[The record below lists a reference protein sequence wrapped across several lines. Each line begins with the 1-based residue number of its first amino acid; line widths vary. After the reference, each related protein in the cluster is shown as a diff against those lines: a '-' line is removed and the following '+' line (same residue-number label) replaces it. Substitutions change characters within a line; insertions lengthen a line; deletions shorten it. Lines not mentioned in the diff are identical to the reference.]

1 MDVLHLVLSGTTL
14 IAAAA
19 AVFFFLRVRSMRKR
33 GEHLL
38 NTIDTD
44 TTAAT
49 APEGSQNI
57 MEFISDRYQHLMN
70 CMSKSSESGIHVAVT
85 SAKVSYFIDS
95 LQGSIQSQQDRTEE
109 VAVAAEELSANTSQI
124 VDTAFAAS
132 QTSKDAR
139 KVTEEGL
146 DRIQA
151 ITGGILDLQETVSN
165 TTGSMNE
172 VNSHVQEVQG
182 FTTIIDNVAEQT
194 NLLALN
200 AAIEAARAGEHGRG
214 FAVVA
219 DEVRELANKTS
230 TYTQEIGDKLNHMVS
245 VSKRAAE
252 DITNFQQM
260 VTLVVSQVKGVGDML
275 TSIRSEIEKSD
286 SQVSLINHI
295 MDQHLQAVKKITES
309 AEQLSGSFDQLTH
322 QAGIVSEDALKL
334 STEAE
339 GIYEV
344 SSDYEFGSFHDKVKS
359 TAIGAANQ
367 IGQLFEQAIRSGR
380 LSESDLFD
388 RDYQT
393 IPGSS
398 PEKFST
404 RYDSFTDEVLP
415 AIQEPILESESR
427 FILAGAVDI
436 NGYFPT
442 HNKRFSQPLTG
453 DYETDLANNRTKRI
467 FNDRTGARCG
477 SNTQPFLLQ
486 TYKRDTGEIMHDL
499 SAPIYVN
506 GKHWGGFRIGYLPD
520 E

>member
-1 MDVLHLVLSGTTL
+1 MDVLHLVLLGTTL

-19 AVFFFLRVRSMRKR
+19 AVYFFLRANSAVRDSQQ
-33 GEHLL
+33 LIAS
-38 NTIDTD
+38 IDAD
-44 TTAAT
+44 TSDET
-49 APEGSQNI
+49 APESSQTPI
-57 MEFISDRYQHLMN
+57 QFISDRYQHLMG
-70 CMSKSSESGIHVAVT
+70 CLSKSSKSGIHVAVS
-85 SAKVSYFIDS
+85 SAKVSHFIDS
-95 LQGSIQSQQDRTEE
+95 LSGSIKGQEDRTDE

-124 VDTAFAAS
+124 VDTAAAAS
-132 QTSKDAR
+132 QISKQAR
-139 KVTEEGL
+139 GVTEDGL
-146 DRIQA
+146 EKIQS
-151 ITGGILDLQETVSN
+151 ITSGILNLQDTVAN

-172 VNSHVQEVQG
+172 VNEHVQDIQG
-182 FTTIIDNVAEQT
+182 FTSIIDNVAEQT

-200 AAIEAARAGEHGRG
+200 AAIEAARAGEQGRG

-230 TYTQEIGDKLNHMVS
+230 TYTQEIGEKLKTMVS
-245 VSKRAAE
+245 VSSRAAE

-260 VTLVVSQVKGVGDML
+260 VTLVVSQVQGVGDL
-275 TSIRSEIEKSD
+275 LANIRLEIEKSD

-295 MDQHLQAVKKITES
+295 MEEHLLAVKKITES
-309 AEQLSGSFDQLTH
+309 AEKLSGSFEELTA
-322 QAGIVSEDALKL
+322 QAGEVSEDALKL
-334 STEAE
+334 SSEAE

-344 SSDYEFGSFHDKVKS
+344 SADYEFGSFHDKVKGIAMN
-359 TAIGAANQ
+359 TANN
-367 IGQLFEQAIRSGR
+367 IGQLFENAIRSGR
-380 LSESDLFD
+380 LSEADLFD
-388 RDYQT
+388 QDYQT

-398 PEKFST
+398 PEKFTT

-415 AIQEPILESESR
+415 AIQEPILESEKR
-427 FILAGAVDI
+427 FILAGAVDT

-453 DYETDLANNRTKRI
+453 DYETDLVNNRTKRI

-477 SNTQPFLLQ
+477 SNTRPFLLQ